1 MAESLM
7 DIKRRIASTKKT
19 GQITSAMQMV
29 SGAKLSQIEKNSV
42 AYQVYTDKIR
52 EIVTHLAASQLI
64 DIARQKSSLQAE
76 PADST
81 IKTAIKHEVTLSN
94 LLVERP
100 IKKTGYLVIT
110 SDRGLVG
117 AYNSSILK
125 AMVQMISEN
134 HQSPDEYAILAVGG
148 TGADFFK
155 ARGMNLTYEY
165 RGVSDVPSFEEVK
178 QIIKTAV
185 AMYDNGVYDELYV
198 CYNHHV
204 NSLTSGF
211 RAEKMLPITDLDVS
225 EVADQ
230 NLEYITEP
238 SVDDAL
244 DAILPQYAESL
255 IYGAM
260 LDSKTAEHAASM
272 AAMKSATDNA
282 NNLISELSIKF
293 NRARQA
299 QITTEITEI
308 VGGAAALE

>member
-1 MAESLM
+1 M

-81 IKTAIKHEVTLSN
+81 IKKAIKHEVTLSN

-125 AMVQMISEN
+125 SN
-134 HQSPDEYAILAVGG
+134 GPN
-148 TGADFFK
+148 DFRN
-155 ARGMNLTYEY
+155 A
-165 RGVSDVPSFEEVK
+165 S
-178 QIIKTAV
+178 
-185 AMYDNGVYDELYV
+185 
-198 CYNHHV
+198 
-204 NSLTSGF
+204 
-211 RAEKMLPITDLDVS
+211 IT
-225 EVADQ
+225 
-230 NLEYITEP
+230 
-238 SVDDAL
+238 
-244 DAILPQYAESL
+244 
-255 IYGAM
+255 
-260 LDSKTAEHAASM
+260 
-272 AAMKSATDNA
+272 
-282 NNLISELSIKF
+282 
-293 NRARQA
+293 
-299 QITTEITEI
+299 
-308 VGGAAALE
+308 